1 MISASFFHWKWLL
14 WLEYSSLSCTM
25 IFHFNHFNSLLLF
38 GIIWLEIIIDH
49 QKRLTVDLQVLL
61 INCLSATLSK
71 ICSNTWTKAYRWNAD
86 CPPVVRIVTLTVTVC
101 VWSDSKI
108 VCFVMLALFI
118 VNVAKICQYFKL
130 IIFLIIIIKTSAYK
144 IWWYILSIPNFT
156 KSIFEWLQGYF
167 QGYGLRSVI

>member
-71 ICSNTWTKAYRWNAD
+71 ICSNIKNLQPPQTLKCHWPSFYREACIWIK
-86 CPPVVRIVTLTVTVC
+86 VVFMDRVSF
-101 VWSDSKI
+101 WH
-108 VCFVMLALFI
+108 
-118 VNVAKICQYFKL
+118 
-130 IIFLIIIIKTSAYK
+130 
-144 IWWYILSIPNFT
+144 ILSSLKKEDNFSHQKEKKT
-156 KSIFEWLQGYF
+156 RCGTGGGFVICESIYRGVLKNVF
-167 QGYGLRSVI
+167 